1 MIKYNVDREKGIV
14 VAYFD
19 GGKEYIEDCIYDR
32 MLKLTD
38 YKYAIEKVV
47 VREFAGLDDAY
58 FVGKAKVNFDAGD
71 KFDIEIGKIMAHDR
85 LLNKYHKLEKRIA
98 DKIIK
103 VIKREA
109 MEKIT
114 RLARI

>member
-19 GGKEYIEDCIYDR
+19 GGKEYIENCIYYR
-32 MLKLTD
+32 MRKLTK
-38 YKYAIEKVV
+38 YNYAIEKVI

-71 KFDIEIGKIMAHDR
+71 KFDINIGEIMAHDR
-85 LLNKYHKLEKRIA
+85 LLNKYHKLEKRITNR
-98 DKIIK
+98 IID
-103 VIKREA
+103 VVKRECA
-109 MEKIT
+109 DIVE
-114 RLARI
+114 RLERI